1 MKHILGII
9 IVIILLIGLPIKCM
23 AQLFH
28 PLGGD
33 AFSFEYERIV
43 RIGIDRQQLEYL
55 SPIGP
60 YSIRTIRNAES
71 ERISPTLRLL
81 DPLSVQVSGA
91 ADDRM
96 ILAALAAER
105 YRTARGVRGD
115 DLPSLT
121 GGFSYYPGSHFGAAV
136 FVNLDRARAVDPE
149 YTGKVYRGLAG
160 GIETAV
166 LGFQKGRIS
175 MTLGRQ
181 RIFWGPQRINLLI
194 SETAEPL
201 DLLSASYRTRRLT
214 FSFLFARLDG
224 SRPDEIDSLRFPDD
238 RFKDNRYLVGH
249 RLDLNLHRTLRVG
262 LFETVLFGGEGRPP
276 ELYYLNPLQFFH
288 AAQLN
293 ENEDDNTILGVDFTF
308 LPAKGVCAYG
318 QFLVDD
324 FQIDDET
331 AGDRE
336 PNEWGVMIGMRTA
349 GRIASP
355 IPDIKLE
362 YTRLSN
368 RTYHQRIP
376 RNRYL
381 YRNQLIGHPLG
392 PDADSVALSLRFW
405 PHEPFYSEIEF
416 AYCRKGEG
424 SIHKPW
430 DEPWLL
436 TTGDY
441 DESFPTGTVER
452 SILIALRMSGFV
464 PFSEYTRN
472 HVFISVDA
480 GWGEIRNYLNVEGAF
495 KTGARIDAAV
505 TWMGFLNLSAE

>member
-1 MKHILGII
+1 MKQILGII
-9 IVIILLIGLPIKCM
+9 IVTLLLVGLPFKCM

-33 AFSFEYERIV
+33 VFSFAYERIAHA
-43 RIGIDRQQLEYL
+43 GIDRQLLEYL
-55 SPIGP
+55 SPVGP
-60 YSIRTIRNAES
+60 YSVHTIRDAETGH
-71 ERISPTLRLL
+71 ISPTLRLV
-81 DPLSVQVSGA
+81 DPLQEQIPSV

-96 ILAALAAER
+96 VLSVLAAER
-105 YRTARGVRGD
+105 YRAARGSEGD

-121 GGFSYYPGSHFGAAV
+121 GGFSYYPGQNFGAVV
-136 FVNLDRARAVDPE
+136 FVNLDRARAIDPE

-175 MTLGRQ
+175 LVLGRQ

-201 DLLSASYRTRRLT
+201 DLFSASYRTGRLA
-214 FSFLFARLDG
+214 FNFLFARLDG
-224 SRPDEIDSLRFPDD
+224 SRPDEIDSLRFPDVS
-238 RFKDNRYLVGH
+238 FNDNRYLVGH
-249 RLDLNLHRTLRVG
+249 RLDLTLHRILRVG

-293 ENEDDNTILGVDFTF
+293 ENEDDNTILGADFTF
-308 LPAKGVCAYG
+308 LPARGVCAYG

-324 FQIDDET
+324 FQIDDES
-331 AGDRE
+331 AGDQE

-349 GRIASP
+349 GRIKSP

-362 YTRLSN
+362 YTRLAN
-368 RTYHQRIP
+368 RTYHQREP

-392 PDADSVALSLRFW
+392 PDADSISLTARFW
-405 PHEPFYSEIEF
+405 PHELFYSEMEF
-416 AYCRKGEG
+416 AYRRKGEG
-424 SIHKPW
+424 SIHKSW

-436 TTGDY
+436 ATGEY
-441 DESFPTGTVER
+441 DEPFPTGIVER
-452 SILIALRMSGFV
+452 STLAAVRLSGFV
-464 PFSEYTRN
+464 PFTDYTRR
-472 HVFISVDA
+472 HIFVALDA
-480 GWGEIRNYLNVEGAF
+480 GWGEIRNYGNVQDRSETCTWIDVSVVW
-495 KTGARIDAAV
+495 TGGVSFRA
-505 TWMGFLNLSAE
+505 N